1 MTPND
6 DDESRNRRQ
15 LSEVEQQMLE
25 TFEQQI
31 TELATQAAEGQED
44 VDLKLAQL
52 LEGVPDSVRMEMMRR
67 FRQIADELLVE
78 KEGKEQAL
86 TPQQETLQR
95 IEKERDQA
103 ILALWLSE
111 KTKEKLRRIFMTN
124 PRIMEQLM
132 DIGEKLRREGVFVT
146 MEKQQKTGELT
157 AQQLAQNFQKEK
169 DQGKGR

>member
-1 MTPND
+1 MKTTS
-6 DDESRNRRQ
+6 DDESRNWRQ

-31 TELATQAAEGQED
+31 TELAAQAAEGQAD

-52 LEGVPDSVRMEMMRR
+52 LEGVPDSARTEMMKR

-78 KEGKEQAL
+78 KEGREPEL
-86 TPQQETLQR
+86 NPQQETLQR

-124 PRIMEQLM
+124 PRIIEQLM

-146 MEKQQKTGELT
+146 MEKQQKAGELT

-169 DQGKGR
+169 EQKGR